1 MIISQHALMRVLQR
15 EYDEYIIND
24 STFHAWKRANPDGV
38 PKAEKEIMKLF
49 NESNYTIECPDVK
62 GSIKK
67 FKINTSKMWIMVH
80 DETTI
85 ITIYPIVYSEEMNLE
100 TNKKIFD
107 LVYEEYYRKLGLYTI
122 KVESSKPVVELLNK
136 KIEECEEELKRLK
149 SKIEYV
155 DSVLKSAKTEKELEL
170 KGIDIVKKELN
181 ALALKTVQPIS
192 FI

>member
-24 STFHAWKRANPDGV
+24 STFHTWKRTNPDGV
-38 PKAEKEIMKLF
+38 PKAEREIMKLF

-80 DETTI
+80 DDNTI
-85 ITIYPIVYSEEMNLE
+85 ITIYPIVYSEEMNSE

-107 LVYEEYYRKLGLYTI
+107 LVYEEYSKKLGSFNAKIET
-122 KVESSKPVVELLNK
+122 SKPVIETLNK

-149 SKIEYV
+149 SKVEYV
-155 DSVLKSAKTEKELEL
+155 ESVIKSAKTERELEL

-181 ALALKTVQPIS
+181 AIALKTVQPIS